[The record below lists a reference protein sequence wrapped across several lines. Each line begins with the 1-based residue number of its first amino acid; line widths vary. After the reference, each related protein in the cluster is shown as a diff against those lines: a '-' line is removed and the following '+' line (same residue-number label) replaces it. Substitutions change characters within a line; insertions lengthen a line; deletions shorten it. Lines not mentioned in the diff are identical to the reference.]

1 LIFAD
6 SELCSR
12 DGWMPQGT
20 PAQYERVRV
29 LSVYN
34 SESELGS
41 VNFVPVFFSTLG
53 TSLVKGVKG

>member
-1 LIFAD
+1 
-6 SELCSR
+6 
-12 DGWMPQGT
+12 MPQGT

-41 VNFVPVFFSTLG
+41 VNFVPVFFSMLG
-53 TSLVKGVKG
+53 MSLVKGVKG

>member
-1 LIFAD
+1 MIFAD

-12 DGWMPQGT
+12 DGWMPQET

-53 TSLVKGVKG
+53 ISLVKGVKG